1 MNGKF
6 ITFEG
11 PEGGGKST
19 QMRMLA
25 EYFDREG
32 IDHVTTREPGG
43 PPISEQIRQI
53 ILDPDNPAMTDR
65 TELLLMLASRAQHT
79 EEFIIPQLK
88 SGKVVLCDRYNDS
101 TLAYQSYGRGFP
113 LELAKEMCEFA
124 SEGLAP
130 DRTYLFDIDSHVGIE
145 RSRKVHKD
153 ISPEGEVDRM
163 EAQEIEF
170 HIKVR
175 QGFLDLAREDPQR
188 FLLFD
193 ATNPIDQIHAAIVKD
208 IKNIIDR

>member
-1 MNGKF
+1 MNGKL

-19 QMRMLA
+19 QMRMLS
-25 EYFDREG
+25 EFLEREG

-43 PPISEQIRQI
+43 PPISEQIRRI
-53 ILDPDNPAMTDR
+53 ILNPDNPAMTDR

-88 SGKVVLCDRYNDS
+88 AGKVVLCDRYNDS

-113 LELAKEMCEFA
+113 LELARQMCQFA
-124 SEGLAP
+124 SEELAP
-130 DRTYLFDIDSHVGIE
+130 DRTYLLDVDSNIGIE

-153 ISPEGEVDRM
+153 ISPEGQVDRM
-163 EAQEIEF
+163 EAQDIEF
-170 HIKVR
+170 HRKVR
-175 QGFLDLAREDPQR
+175 QGFLDLAQEDPHR

-193 ATNPIDQIHAAIVKD
+193 ATSPIEDIHQKIVCD
-208 IKNIIDR
+208 IKHFIDK

>member
-25 EYFDREG
+25 EYLDREG
-32 IDHVTTREPGG
+32 IDNVTTREPGG
-43 PPISEQIRQI
+43 PPISEQIRRI

-79 EEFIIPQLK
+79 EEFIIPALEA
-88 SGKVVLCDRYNDS
+88 GKVVLCDRYNDS

-113 LELAKEMCEFA
+113 LELARQMCRFA
-124 SEGLAP
+124 SDELAP
-130 DRTYLFDIDSHVGIE
+130 DRTYLLDVDSHIGIE

-153 ISPEGEVDRM
+153 ISPAGAVDRM

-170 HIKVR
+170 HLKVR
-175 QGFLDLAREDPQR
+175 QGFLDLAREDPDR

-193 ATNPIDQIHAAIVKD
+193 ATSPIEEIHAGIVRD
-208 IKNIIDR
+208 IKLIIDK